1 MPKRRRHRQATPQA
15 TRVAVH
21 PAHFS
26 ASTADEVSRLASEIQ
41 DPEREKLLVVV
52 TVDYD
57 QTQPYA
63 SPAEL
68 AAAVGTRATV
78 WFITSAELS
87 YVLTSAL
94 PGKEFSAYN
103 GAVRIYPPG
112 TDWLVHPFR
121 APLLLAQTPERR
133 ASLFAD
139 VVAEVNRLSAVAGT
153 PTPDAAPAPERLNDT
168 TLTWVDEP
176 TLAAELARELL
187 SEERTRPIVVITI
200 AAQESQPFVDPEAV
214 ARELHGIAPVFVLP
228 TGAVT
233 WAFSDPLPTGTD
245 VYGGASRVY
254 PVRDGW
260 LTDPYRSPLRFAT
273 NREDGDAVADLL
285 IGDALGMAAE
295 GGYRSGVATSLPE
308 VSGEVLGI
316 TAGRALVR
324 LDNGD
329 NASVWPELVAPGIPA
344 RQVFRKGQRLTGRVD
359 PAFGRLDLTDS
370 LRTPAEA
377 LAEVQV
383 DDVVLTRVAY
393 VDRDVCVLELF
404 PDFEVDVPRE
414 DIVQGPNAV
423 DLRRFLTEGEV
434 LRVQV
439 TERGETDEDWRLTAL
454 IDDEGLLPAPAPAL
468 LPGGPPWLIPAKD
481 AEEIEEPD
489 PPAPRPR
496 LQAPVEPARGPE
508 STTSGTDIALRQQ
521 LVDARTENAR
531 LLAELREKQSE
542 LNQHRQREQ
551 RAKKQ
556 LREANNTIARL
567 RKESSDGRDVLAT
580 WEAYAERFDPVDRL
594 RLDIQRQ
601 WAHRFPEGDRPMLEW
616 TVGPH
621 FFRTWNEI
629 EGISRS
635 KVIDVLVEVLT
646 GLDTELPSRELHQL
660 RSGDSGN
667 APALARPD
675 GATAWRVSLQVKTPS
690 ARRLHYWRL
699 PDGSIEFS
707 SVRLH
712 DDFRP

>member
-1 MPKRRRHRQATPQA
+1 MPEA
-15 TRVAVH
+15 TRRAA
-21 PAHFS
+21 PIHFS
-26 ASTADEVSRLASEIQ
+26 ASAPAEVAGLATQIQ
-41 DPEREKLLVVV
+41 DPDREKPLVVV

-57 QTQPYA
+57 APGPYV
-63 SPAEL
+63 SPADL
-68 AAAVGTRATV
+68 AEAVGTRATV

-87 YVLTSAL
+87 YALTSAL

-112 TDWLVHPFR
+112 TDWLADPFR

-133 ASLFAD
+133 DSLFED
-139 VVAEVNRLSAVAGT
+139 VVAEVNRLDAVVGT
-153 PTPDAAPAPERLNDT
+153 PTPDPPPSPTRPNDT
-168 TLTWVDEP
+168 TLTWVDDP
-176 TLAAELARELL
+176 ALAAELARELV
-187 SEERTRPIVVITI
+187 SEDRTRPIVVITI
-200 AAQESQPFVDPEAV
+200 AAQESQPFVDPGAV

-233 WAFSDPLPTGTD
+233 WAFSDLLPSGTD

-260 LTDPYRSPLRFAT
+260 LSDPYRSPLRFAT
-273 NREDGDAVADLL
+273 NRAEGAAVADLL

-295 GGYRSGVATSLPE
+295 GGYRSGVAMSLPE

-344 RQVFRKGQRLTGRVD
+344 KQVFRRGQRVIGRVD
-359 PAFGRLDLTDS
+359 PEFGRLDLTDS
-370 LRTPAEA
+370 VRSPAYA

-393 VDRDVCVLELF
+393 VDPDVCVLELF
-404 PDFEVDVPRE
+404 PDFLVDVPRE

-454 IDDEGLLPAPAPAL
+454 VDDEGLLPAPAPAL
-468 LPGGPPWLIPAKD
+468 LPDGPPWLIPVKEV
-481 AEEIEEPD
+481 EEIDEPH

-496 LQAPVEPARGPE
+496 TPAPVETVREPASASDP
-508 STTSGTDIALRQQ
+508 ALRQQ

-531 LLAELREKQSE
+531 LLAELREKQRE
-542 LNQHRQREQ
+542 LNEHRQREQ

-567 RKESSDGRDVLAT
+567 RKESSDGRDALAS
-580 WEAYAERFDPVDRL
+580 WEAYRGRFDNPTDQL
-594 RLDIQRQ
+594 RLDIELA
-601 WAHRFPEGDRPMLEW
+601 WARRFPEGDRPLAEW
-616 TVGPH
+616 TVGSH
-621 FFRTWNEI
+621 FFRSWGEI

-635 KVIDVLVEVLT
+635 KVVDVLVEVLT
-646 GLDTELPSRELHQL
+646 GLDAEQQARELHQL
-660 RSGDSGN
+660 RTGDGGN
-667 APALARPD
+667 DPVVTRPD